1 MKITGIETLC
11 LAWRMPYPITYAKGE
26 YQDREA
32 VLVKVLTDD
41 PDIFGWGESALWGG
55 PHAST
60 VAVIEKELEPL
71 VVGEDPRRPE
81 YLWDKVFHSTYLHGR
96 KGMVIACLSGIDIAC
111 WDILGKCAE
120 QPLWRLFGGYGRPVT
135 AYSSSGYYRRDDS
148 VDAFAARVG
157 EARSDGFR
165 GYKMKIG
172 NIAEVPRHEEVP
184 FKVTFDEDIERL
196 SAAREAIG
204 SDRDLMA
211 DANCS
216 LTPRTAMRY
225 AEHLE
230 RLEVRWFEEPVAPEN
245 ISGCVELANRTRIAI
260 AGFES
265 ETTATT
271 FARLMDASAIQ
282 IAQPDVVQVGGLTE
296 FQKVAAYAGLRHL
309 VVTGKNYS
317 TAVGQ
322 AATLAVLYAVAHGDY
337 FEEEADPLPWRSE
350 IVSQP
355 YLTRE
360 DGRVAPTDEP
370 GLGVAIDEA
379 KLAQWR
385 VD

>member
-1 MKITGIETLC
+1 
-11 LAWRMPYPITYAKGE
+11 MPAT
-26 YQDREA
+26 R
-32 VLVKVLTDD
+32 
-41 PDIFGWGESALWGG
+41 
-55 PHAST
+55 ST
-60 VAVIEKELEPL
+60 NLLPYY
-71 VVGEDPRRPE
+71 R
-81 YLWDKVFHSTYLHGR
+81 
-96 KGMVIACLSGIDIAC
+96 
-111 WDILGKCAE
+111 
-120 QPLWRLFGGYGRPVT
+120 
-135 AYSSSGYYRRDDS
+135 SSGYYRRDDS
-148 VDAFAARVG
+148 VDAFAERVG
-157 EARSDGFR
+157 AAHSDGFR
-165 GYKMKIG
+165 GYKIKIG

-245 ISGCVELANRTRIAI
+245 ISGCTELANRTRIEI

-282 IAQPDVVQVGGLTE
+282 VAQPDVVQVGGLTE
-296 FQKVAAYAGLRHL
+296 FRRVAAYAGLRHL

-360 DGRVAPTDEP
+360 DGLVAPTDEP

-385 VD
+385 VY